1 MCRDSPLQGSFLEP
15 ASGESSVETCILK
28 AAHQGDRT
36 PKKEL
41 LGSELHI
48 DFHLFQ
54 RDSTLHLQFRL
65 PDPRLQRNA
74 PFIYISMQS
83 VLGSYDSDKYQK
95 MMKTLRYEQK
105 IIRLEENIDN
115 ERIMRMN
122 LEQEAKLILTLIQ
135 NVKNR
140 KTTEKNRSSSMYNH
154 SEDNEYKEKAVA
166 RNMLRSTGYRD

>member
-1 MCRDSPLQGSFLEP
+1 
-15 ASGESSVETCILK
+15 
-28 AAHQGDRT
+28 
-36 PKKEL
+36 
-41 LGSELHI
+41 
-48 DFHLFQ
+48 
-54 RDSTLHLQFRL
+54 
-65 PDPRLQRNA
+65 
-74 PFIYISMQS
+74 MQS